1 MFIVDIVFD
10 IKNETEKELAYNEIY
25 RPIIEKQKIIDPCE
39 HSVYQLLEQYVEG
52 TNNNPPAY
60 CATKKAHATMLKKV
74 FLPMYLKHLTFVIKR
89 AGWKVTKIHAHLM
102 LEQKHFKEKFIL
114 VN

>member
-1 MFIVDIVFD
+1 
-10 IKNETEKELAYNEIY
+10 
-25 RPIIEKQKIIDPCE
+25 
-39 HSVYQLLEQYVEG
+39 
-52 TNNNPPAY
+52 
-60 CATKKAHATMLKKV
+60 MLKKV

-89 AGWKVTKIHAHLM
+89 AGWKVTKIHAHVT